1 MSITRFVT
9 ADGLPAFLAHLSKSA
24 RVLAPVEK
32 PGNKTAVVFEPWK
45 EGKPFTLAKATVPA
59 KEAVL
64 PQCEVLVRYSKT
76 KDPNDPGKC
85 TMTLDDTP
93 QAEPTVVFG
102 SRPCDARG
110 YVTLDRP
117 YLHGPFAD
125 PYYKAR
131 RDQLTVITL
140 TCPSGCSTC
149 FCHWVGG
156 GPTSPEGSDVLMTEV
171 EGGYVL
177 QAMTDKGAA
186 LLEGSSLAD
195 GADRFADA
203 EAARKAAWASLEK
216 APSLAEAPA
225 KVAARFEDVEFWQQE
240 TDRCLSCGACTYFC
254 PTCYCFNITDEGD
267 GLNGREGRRLRTWDN
282 CMSPLFTREASGH
295 NPRTA
300 KALRMRNRVSH
311 KFATYP
317 ENWGAFS
324 CNGCGRCVSN
334 CPVHLNIRAIVLAAI
349 NKSEFVHG
357 YQENYHPE
365 QKHEGCRQACR
376 QARSQDQEGCRCG
389 CPGRSRGSG
398 RARHGQPRA
407 EGKPCAR
414 GQGKPGAGRSR
425 EGRSPRRGR
434 TRPGSRRG

>member
-203 EAARKAAWASLEK
+203 EAARKAAEERERQEKEDEKRRKEEARLER
-216 APSLAEAPA
+216 A
-225 KVAARFEDVEFWQQE
+225 
-240 TDRCLSCGACTYFC
+240 
-254 PTCYCFNITDEGD
+254 
-267 GLNGREGRRLRTWDN
+267 RRL
-282 CMSPLFTREASGH
+282 EEE
-295 NPRTA
+295 
-300 KALRMRNRVSH
+300 KKNRG
-311 KFATYP
+311 KKKP
-317 ENWGAFS
+317 GQKKNDE
-324 CNGCGRCVSN
+324 
-334 CPVHLNIRAIVLAAI
+334 
-349 NKSEFVHG
+349 
-357 YQENYHPE
+357 PE
-365 QKHEGCRQACR
+365 QEGVNKN
-376 QARSQDQEGCRCG
+376 D
-389 CPGRSRGSG
+389 
-398 RARHGQPRA
+398 
-407 EGKPCAR
+407 
-414 GQGKPGAGRSR
+414 SR
-425 EGRSPRRGR
+425 EGIRAYARGR
-434 TRPGSRRG
+434 AYIPDRFGGVTPYKDPDELMWAQLQAAEEKRKKKKGEAKEETAAPAPEQVQEQTAPETAETQALESAPAEEAAPVEETAAQTPAAPETESAAPVEMEEVEVEVEQVEVEVDDQDDHKEGV

>member
-110 YVTLDRP
+110 YVPLDRP

-203 EAARKAAWASLEK
+203 EQGRLGQPGK
-216 APSLAEAPA
+216 
-225 KVAARFEDVEFWQQE
+225 
-240 TDRCLSCGACTYFC
+240 GAQ
-254 PTCYCFNITDEGD
+254 P
-267 GLNGREGRRLRTWDN
+267 GRSSGQGGRPLR
-282 CMSPLFTREASGH
+282 
-295 NPRTA
+295 
-300 KALRMRNRVSH
+300 
-311 KFATYP
+311 
-317 ENWGAFS
+317 
-324 CNGCGRCVSN
+324 GCG
-334 CPVHLNIRAIVLAAI
+334 VLAAGDRPL
-349 NKSEFVHG
+349 SVL
-357 YQENYHPE
+357 
-365 QKHEGCRQACR
+365 
-376 QARSQDQEGCRCG
+376 
-389 CPGRSRGSG
+389 RGLYLLLP
-398 RARHGQPRA
+398 HLLLLQHH
-407 EGKPCAR
+407 
-414 GQGKPGAGRSR
+414 
-425 EGRSPRRGR
+425 RRR
-434 TRPGSRRG
+434 RRPQRP

>member
-1 MSITRFVT
+1 MCCR
-9 ADGLPAFLAHLSKSA
+9 
-24 RVLAPVEK
+24 
-32 PGNKTAVVFEPWK
+32 
-45 EGKPFTLAKATVPA
+45 
-59 KEAVL
+59 
-64 PQCEVLVRYSKT
+64 
-76 KDPNDPGKC
+76 
-85 TMTLDDTP
+85 
-93 QAEPTVVFG
+93 
-102 SRPCDARG
+102 
-110 YVTLDRP
+110 
-117 YLHGPFAD
+117 
-125 PYYKAR
+125 
-131 RDQLTVITL
+131 
-140 TCPSGCSTC
+140 
-149 FCHWVGG
+149 
-156 GPTSPEGSDVLMTEV
+156 
-171 EGGYVL
+171 
-177 QAMTDKGAA
+177 TDKGAA

-334 CPVHLNIRAIVLAAI
+334 CPVHLDIRAIVLDAI
-349 NKSEFVHG
+349 NK
-357 YQENYHPE
+357 
-365 QKHEGCRQACR
+365 
-376 QARSQDQEGCRCG
+376 
-389 CPGRSRGSG
+389 
-398 RARHGQPRA
+398 
-407 EGKPCAR
+407 
-414 GQGKPGAGRSR
+414 
-425 EGRSPRRGR
+425 
-434 TRPGSRRG
+434 

>member
-59 KEAVL
+59 KEALL

-254 PTCYCFNITDEGD
+254 PTCYCFNITASTAVRAAVCVPGTTACRPCSRVKPA
-267 GLNGREGRRLRTWDN
+267 GTIPVRPRPCACATACRT
-282 CMSPLFTREASGH
+282 SLPPI
-295 NPRTA
+295 PRTGA
-300 KALRMRNRVSH
+300 PSP
-311 KFATYP
+311 AT
-317 ENWGAFS
+317 
-324 CNGCGRCVSN
+324 
-334 CPVHLNIRAIVLAAI
+334 AA
-349 NKSEFVHG
+349 
-357 YQENYHPE
+357 
-365 QKHEGCRQACR
+365 A
-376 QARSQDQEGCRCG
+376 A
-389 CPGRSRGSG
+389 
-398 RARHGQPRA
+398 A
-407 EGKPCAR
+407 
-414 GQGKPGAGRSR
+414 
-425 EGRSPRRGR
+425 
-434 TRPGSRRG
+434 